1 MVLTSKTIF
10 ENLIFGYIIGMM
22 NGIMIRTVFVLSM
35 LLIIPMSG
43 YAHAEHIFNPEAYAQ
58 YLDISQL
65 ESEKVTFTF
74 DEKSYD
80 IYYGYRGS
88 LDDMSSHTSYPVL
101 SSMDINQENKSV
113 DIVME
118 SVPGKTDFWVRVP
131 DEVLYAENEKFTVIV
146 DGVDTRY
153 DLMKFP
159 ADHVVGFIID
169 VDTKNIEIIGTRV
182 IPEFGAYAVM
192 ILGISIVGLVL
203 FARKF
208 SFGNNLPRL
217 N

>member
-1 MVLTSKTIF
+1 MQAR
-10 ENLIFGYIIGMM
+10 Y
-22 NGIMIRTVFVLSM
+22 FVLIGV
-35 LLIIPMSG
+35 LLTAIILPTNV
-43 YAHAEHIFNPEAYAQ
+43 YAEHVLDIEAFGQ

-65 ESEKVTFTF
+65 ESDKVSFVF

-88 LDDMSSHTSYPVL
+88 LDDMSSNTSYPIL
-101 SSMDINQENKSV
+101 SSMEINEENKSI

-118 SVPGKTDFWVRVP
+118 SVPEKTDFWVRMP
-131 DEVLYAENEKFTVIV
+131 DDVIYAENEKFTVIV

-159 ADHVVGFIID
+159 TDHVIGFIID
-169 VDTKNIEIIGTRV
+169 EDTKNIEIIGTRV
-182 IPEFGAYAVM
+182 IPEFGAYASL
-192 ILGISIVGLVL
+192 ILAISIVGLVF

-208 SFGNNLPRL
+208 SFANSLPRI